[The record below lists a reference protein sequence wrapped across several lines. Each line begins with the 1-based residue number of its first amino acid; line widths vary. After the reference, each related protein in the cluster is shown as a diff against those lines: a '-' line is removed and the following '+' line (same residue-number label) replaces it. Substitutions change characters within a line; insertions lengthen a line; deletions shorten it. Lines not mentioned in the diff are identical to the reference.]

1 MVSMQN
7 GQFVPM
13 RFQDIFDPTTN
24 RTAVRMVD
32 VTSEYFRI
40 ARAYM
45 IRLSRE
51 DLESE
56 ETLNKL
62 AGTAGL
68 SPEEFLRQFPPLI
81 EKDLLYINTPAGKSP
96 YALKASPQ
104 HV

>member
-13 RFQDIFDPTTN
+13 RFQDIFDPKTN

-32 VTSEYFRI
+32 VSSEYFRI

-51 DLESE
+51 DIESE
-56 ETLNKL
+56 DELAKL
-62 AGTAGL
+62 AGTAGQA
-68 SPEEFLRQFPPLI
+68 PEEFLRQFSPIL

-104 HV
+104 NA